1 MKIKTK
7 LIIAFTIAVIVPTG
21 ILASLSINEASKVAK
36 EQFKKATYKEIIQV
50 DRAFTMF
57 FENAKRNITYLAQL
71 PIVKNEIPDAPNF
84 TTQQG
89 INAFSDWKSLP
100 GKSGEV
106 WSLFKRFADS
116 HQNLAY
122 VYSGREDGGY
132 IDWPGSTL
140 TKPYDPRVRPW
151 YKSAMAGDGK
161 PVVTNAYYWAGDDA
175 TYIAVTQAL
184 KNDQGKSVGV
194 VSFDV
199 SVNELTDIVKNI
211 TIGEKGF
218 IVLIEDNDNIL
229 VDSLHPDNTFKSIN
243 KVNTPFFNIL
253 TQHPKGLFEV
263 ERNNIAY
270 FGQVITSKAL
280 GWHFVAMV
288 PQSEVYAAAKRQ
300 SYITAAITIP
310 LVFIF
315 ILMAIFVARAITS
328 QINNV
333 TQVLQQISQGQGDL
347 TVKLDASS
355 KDEVGELSTAFNR
368 FVDKL
373 ATLIREVSGLSTQL
387 KVMAESTT
395 TKAHQW
401 QDNSR
406 QQLEKVTLVT
416 DAISEMSKATAEIA
430 SNSEQAASVAEE
442 GSTACNDGKAV
453 VENTRESIE
462 TLAVEVR
469 NTNDIIGKLNDN
481 SQHIT
486 AIITTIQGIAE
497 QTNLLALNAA
507 IEAARAGEHG
517 RGFAVVADEVR
528 NLSQKTTSSTEE
540 IQHMILE
547 LQTTTQQAAN
557 VMQNS
562 KSMTDSA
569 VEQANVASESLT
581 MLSHAIDKI
590 KGTSIQIATATEEQ
604 SCVCEDVTTN
614 TIQINDIANQLT
626 HEAQGQ
632 LDSAEEFRQLSDRMY
647 ELVGKFKV

>member
-1 MKIKTK
+1 MKIRTK
-7 LIIAFTIAVIVPTG
+7 LILAFSIAVIIPTG
-21 ILASLSINEASKVAK
+21 ILASLSINEAAKIAK

-57 FENAKRNITYLAQL
+57 FDNAKRNISYLAQL
-71 PIVKNEIPDAPNF
+71 PIVKNELPNGPNF

-89 INAFSDWKSLP
+89 IDAFPGWKNLP
-100 GKSGEV
+100 GKSGEL
-106 WSLFKRFADS
+106 WRLFENYADS
-116 HQNLAY
+116 HRDLAY
-122 VYSGREDGGY
+122 VYSGRADGAY
-132 IDWPGSTL
+132 IEWPGSTL

-151 YKSAMAGDGK
+151 YKSAMAGEGK

-175 TYIAVTQAL
+175 TYIAITQAL
-184 KNDQGKSVGV
+184 KDDQGKSVGV

-211 TIGEKGF
+211 TIGDNGF
-218 IVLIEDNDNIL
+218 IVLIEDNNNIL
-229 VDSLHPDNTFKSIN
+229 VDSLHPDNTFKPIS
-243 KVNTPFFNIL
+243 KVNTPFFKLLSEN
-253 TQHPKGLFEV
+253 PKGLFEV
-263 ERNNIAY
+263 ERDNVAY

-300 SYITAAITIP
+300 SYMTAIITIP
-310 LVFIF
+310 LVVVFI
-315 ILMAIFVARAITS
+315 IMAVFVARAITS

-333 TQVLQQISQGQGDL
+333 THVLQQISQGHGDL

-355 KDEVGELSTAFNR
+355 NDEVGELALAFNR

-373 ATLIREVSGLSTQL
+373 ASLISEVSGLSTQL
-387 KVMAESTT
+387 KVMAEATT

-442 GSTACNDGKAV
+442 GSTACNDGKTV
-453 VENTRESIE
+453 VENTRTSIE
-462 TLAVEVR
+462 TLAVEVK

-486 AIITTIQGIAE
+486 TIITTIQGIAE

-540 IQHMILE
+540 IQQMIQE
-547 LQTTTQQAAN
+547 LQTTTQQAAS

-569 VEQANVASESLT
+569 VEQANIASDSLNK
-581 MLSHAIDKI
+581 LSYAIDQI

-604 SCVCEDVTTN
+604 SCVCEDITTN
-614 TIQINDIANQLT
+614 TVQINDIANQLT

-632 LDSAEEFRQLSDRMY
+632 LDSAEEFRKLSDRMY
-647 ELVGKFKV
+647 DLVGKFKV